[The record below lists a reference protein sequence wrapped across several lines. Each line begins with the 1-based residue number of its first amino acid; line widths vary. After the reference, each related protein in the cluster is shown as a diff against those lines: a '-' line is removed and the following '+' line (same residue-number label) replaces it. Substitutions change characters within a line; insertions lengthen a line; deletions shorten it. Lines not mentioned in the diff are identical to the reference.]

1 MPQDCLTI
9 LTQRLRDFAAAR
21 DWERFHSPKN
31 LAMALAA
38 ESGELLEQFQWLT
51 EAQSRELDP
60 SQREL
65 VAAELADVL
74 LYLLRLADR
83 LEVDLKSA
91 AERKI
96 AVNEK
101 RYPVD
106 RVRGSAKKYTE
117 YQDIP
122 GA

>member
-38 ESGELLEQFQWLT
+38 ETGELLEHFQWLT

-83 LEVDLKSA
+83 LGVDLKTA